1 MPQFPPGSR
10 VEGQYRGG
18 DRWYPARVKA
28 VNANPGA
35 GAGAGAGADSG
46 SAAALTYHLVYDDGD
61 EEKQTP
67 PARVRAV
74 GGDSAAPALAAAA
87 AVTAATTAAAPAAA
101 VSAAGAA
108 PKAKQSPAPAQLGPP
123 AAFKVGDK
131 VEALYYSGQ
140 TWYPA
145 CVSACRL
152 TADGLSWCYDLA
164 YDDGD
169 REKKVGEA
177 KVRLPGGVA
186 EPATAAAAAAAPAT
200 PVPAVTANGKA
211 QTKSKTGSNSNNNN
225 NNSSS
230 NQQQQQQQQQQQPA
244 ASLPP
249 AELAALLRAMT
260 REVLRGQAEY
270 KAAFTAIEASSAS
283 DADAGSDA
291 GSGSGA
297 GLGGPGA
304 HVSGSASLLAL
315 TRFAEDMLTE
325 PLAGEAQAA
334 ALYALMDVD
343 GSGLVTLDDFMRF
356 LAGEVR
362 TAAAAAAPVAA
373 KPPLQQQQQQQQQQQ
388 KQQQQQQPVA
398 EVASE
403 QASVVSA
410 VDSDLAPFGLGLG
423 SDGLGLGLG
432 LGQGLGGDGD
442 AAGEVDSEGSMGLGL
457 DGGGHVDI
465 GDAEAEY
472 GDEFDD

>member
-1 MPQFPPGSR
+1 M
-10 VEGQYRGG
+10 
-18 DRWYPARVKA
+18 
-28 VNANPGA
+28 
-35 GAGAGAGADSG
+35 
-46 SAAALTYHLVYDDGD
+46 
-61 EEKQTP
+61 
-67 PARVRAV
+67 
-74 GGDSAAPALAAAA
+74 
-87 AVTAATTAAAPAAA
+87 
-101 VSAAGAA
+101 
-108 PKAKQSPAPAQLGPP
+108 
-123 AAFKVGDK
+123 GDK

-177 KVRLPGGVA
+177 KVRLPGGAA
-186 EPATAAAAAAAPAT
+186 EPAAAAAAPAAAAAT
-200 PVPAVTANGKA
+200 PVPAVTDNGKA
-211 QTKSKTGSNSNNNN
+211 QTKSKTGSNSNSN

-230 NQQQQQQQQQQQPA
+230 SNQQQQQPA

-270 KAAFTAIEASSAS
+270 KAAFAAIEASSAS
-283 DADAGSDA
+283 DAGS

-297 GLGGPGA
+297 GLGGSGA

-362 TAAAAAAPVAA
+362 TAAAAPGTAAPAPVAVAAAAPVAA
-373 KPPLQQQQQQQQQQQ
+373 KPPLQQQQQQQKQ
-388 KQQQQQQPVA
+388 QQQQQQPVA

-432 LGQGLGGDGD
+432 QGLGCDGD